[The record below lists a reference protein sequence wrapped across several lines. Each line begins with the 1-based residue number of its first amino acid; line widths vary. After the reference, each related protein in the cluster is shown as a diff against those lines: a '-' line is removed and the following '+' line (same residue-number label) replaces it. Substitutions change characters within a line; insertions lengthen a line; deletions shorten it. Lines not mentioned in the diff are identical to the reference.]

1 MIIGLLILILLAIL
15 CPDCVAYLFVGAFY
29 LAALGLCL
37 ALAAGFI
44 ALLVSIV

>member
-15 CPDCVAYLFVGAFY
+15 CPDCVAWLFAGVAY

-44 ALLVSIV
+44 ALLVSMA